1 MSSLKAA
8 YSLRVTGLN
17 KLMQN
22 GIYQELSWKQTLK
35 F

>member
-22 GIYQELSWKQTLK
+22 GIYQELSSRGSRH
-35 F
+35 